1 MFNMVQN
8 GTEVAEAVYEK
19 TGLFKVKDVT
29 PPDFA
34 KGE

>member
-8 GTEVAEAVYEK
+8 GTGVAEAVYK
-19 TGLFKVKDVT
+19 KNGLFSVKDVT
-29 PPDFA
+29 PADFA